1 MAQRVARKAAAGPEA
16 QARSV
21 SAEQVAATRLAAR
34 RLDPGLAGAVV
45 RRRLPGEM
53 DLLGLSRY
61 SIEVPVPERH
71 YFFDLLHAGLPSIP
85 TIERTYGI
93 QHAPAVTRWSAPGWT
108 DGTKLPPGSWYDVV
122 TENLNPSHKWVLV
135 DHEDWFE
142 GTQAQRLATAFN
154 FATLYRGLKSRRPDL
169 KFAFYAFG
177 IKHHSTYPAFSPS
190 SPDYQAWQRMSD
202 DYAEMLAVVD
212 ALCPTLYFWYT
223 EADDGLAFTQARS
236 PGLFRGYLTDARR
249 LLDQY
254 GAPNRPVYPYIW
266 WRKHDASKDLELWIW
281 KDMLAQCKELADG
294 FVLWGGYQQKWDAGA
309 WWINPFLESISR
321 QVKQP
326 RGGHRVKTTTAAGM
340 KL

>member
-1 MAQRVARKAAAGPEA
+1 MELVA

-21 SAEQVAATRLAAR
+21 SVERVGAMPLAAQR
-34 RLDPGLAGAVV
+34 QGMALEAGVE
-45 RRRLPGEM
+45 RPRLPGGM
-53 DLLGLSRY
+53 GLLDLFRY
-61 SIEVPVPERH
+61 STEVPVPERH
-71 YFFDLLHAGLPSIP
+71 YFFDLLHTGLPSIS
-85 TIERTYGI
+85 TMERTYGI
-93 QHAPAVTRWSAPGWT
+93 QHAPAVTRLSAPGWT
-108 DGTKLPPGSWYDVV
+108 DGTQLPPGSWYDTVAAS
-122 TENLNPSHKWVLV
+122 LNPPHGWVLV

-142 GTQAQRLATAFN
+142 TTQAQRLATASN
-154 FATLYRGLKSRRPDL
+154 FATLYNGLKSRRPDL

-177 IKHHSTYPAFSPS
+177 LKHNNTWPALGTASA
-190 SPDYQAWQRMSD
+190 DYQTWQQQSN
-202 DYAEMLAVVD
+202 DYAEVLAVVD

-266 WRKHDASKDLELWIW
+266 WRKQDASKDLELWIW

-294 FVLWGGYQQKWDAGA
+294 FVLWGGYQQTWDANA

-326 RGGHRVKTTTAAGM
+326 RGGHRAKTTSAAGM

>member
-1 MAQRVARKAAAGPEA
+1 MG
-16 QARSV
+16 
-21 SAEQVAATRLAAR
+21 L
-34 RLDPGLAGAVV
+34 LDLF
-45 RRRLPGEM
+45 
-53 DLLGLSRY
+53 RY
-61 SIEVPVPERH
+61 STEVPVPERH
-71 YFFDLLHAGLPSIP
+71 YFFDLLHTGLPSIS
-85 TIERTYGI
+85 TMERTYGI
-93 QHAPAVTRWSAPGWT
+93 QHAPAVTRLSAPGWT

-190 SPDYQAWQRMSD
+190 SPDYQAWQRMSE

-236 PGLFRGYLTDARR
+236 PGLFRGYLTEARR
-249 LLDQY
+249 LLDKY
-254 GAPNRPVYPYIW
+254 GAKNRPVYPYIW
-266 WRKHDASKDLELWIW
+266 WRKHDASKDLEEWIW
-281 KDMLAQCKELADG
+281 RDMLKTSLALADG
-294 FVLWGGYQQKWDAGA
+294 FVLWGGYKQEWDPWAPWMRVFSSLTRQRKIDQATGTVQRHAG
-309 WWINPFLESISR
+309 I
-321 QVKQP
+321 
-326 RGGHRVKTTTAAGM
+326 GRVWTYSKVLRRRT
-340 KL
+340 

>member
-1 MAQRVARKAAAGPEA
+1 M
-16 QARSV
+16 
-21 SAEQVAATRLAAR
+21 
-34 RLDPGLAGAVV
+34 V
-45 RRRLPGEM
+45 RRHLPVGTGR
-53 DLLGLSRY
+53 LGLSRY

-93 QHAPAVTRWSAPGWT
+93 QHAPAVTRLSAPGWT

-135 DHEDWFE
+135 DHEDWFD
-142 GTQAQRLATAFN
+142 GTQAQRLATASN

-177 IKHHSTYPAFSPS
+177 IRHHNTWPAFGID
-190 SPDYQAWQRMSD
+190 SPDYQSWQRMSE

-212 ALCPTLYFWYT
+212 ALCPSLYFWYT
-223 EADDGLAFTQARS
+223 EADDGLAFTKARS
-236 PGLFRGYLTDARR
+236 PGLFRGYLTESRR
-249 LLDQY
+249 LLDKY
-254 GAPNRPVYPYIW
+254 GAPNRPIYPYIW

-294 FVLWGGYQQKWDAGA
+294 LVLWGGYRQTWDANA
-309 WWINPFLESISR
+309 WWINPFLGSISH
-321 QVKQP
+321 QVKHP
-326 RGGHRVKTTTAAGM
+326 RAGHRVKTTTAAGM

>member
-1 MAQRVARKAAAGPEA
+1 MAQRVARKVAAVLEA

-21 SAEQVAATRLAAR
+21 WVEQGAVMPWAAQR
-34 RLDPGLAGAVV
+34 RGMGRAVAVV
-45 RRRLPGEM
+45 RRHLPVGTGR
-53 DLLGLSRY
+53 LGLSRY

-93 QHAPAVTRWSAPGWT
+93 QHAPAVTRLSAPGWT
-108 DGTKLPPGSWYDVV
+108 DGTKLPPGSWYDAV

-142 GTQAQRLATAFN
+142 ETQAQRLATASN